1 MWHGFYKLYPV
12 QREQDNEER
21 YGIGMKRLFDILP
34 ADFFKPLTS
43 KYRQEYA
50 DCIMQL
56 FNAFKPEISYGVG
69 REIVVKELTDYF
81 EADDV
86 EMSFDDETYVSD
98 AREKANGVIAMLKRC
113 GWIEYE
119 QETNH
124 QINVVLCEY
133 AIPVIESMNRVIR
146 EEEAE
151 YQGIISQIHASL
163 QNEELYS
170 KPYELIIKGVLENTE
185 RLLSELKK
193 LNASIKRHMDRQTND
208 MGADE
213 ILNHFFEYH
222 QNIGSKA
229 YLRMKTSEN
238 ISYFRTAIIERIER
252 MMESTEIMERAVAGY
267 MEVEETGDPDQAYD
281 QVIAI
286 LIDIKSSFYRLDDII
301 EEIDRKHARYMR
313 SAVMRARFLLAT
325 GNNLEGKLSKIL
337 DVYVRQL
344 NQEKASDQ
352 ENQPDMEDLLTLE
365 SLFSLYPQSYVS
377 PESLQT
383 IPVTKKLGTISRFS
397 DEAGMSEED
406 RQLYKEALRMKNRSR
421 FSRKNI
427 NEYVVNLLKGRDVLP
442 VTEVPVES
450 RRDLIRIIYISIY
463 AGNHSNNYTIRRSGR
478 QVEMQGYSLPYFDI
492 LKK

>member
-1 MWHGFYKLYPV
+1 
-12 QREQDNEER
+12 
-21 YGIGMKRLFDILP
+21 MKTLFDILP

-56 FNAFKPEISYGVG
+56 FNAFKPEISYGVN
-69 REIVVKELTDYF
+69 RDIIVKELTDYF
-81 EADDV
+81 EADDT
-86 EMSFDDETYVSD
+86 EMSFDDEVYVSD
-98 AREKANGVIAMLKRC
+98 AREKANGVIAILKKC

-124 QINVVLCEY
+124 QINVILCEY
-133 AIPVIESMNRVIR
+133 AIPVIDSMNRIIR

-163 QNEELYS
+163 QNEELYG
-170 KPYELIIKGVLENTE
+170 KPYELIIKGVQENTE

-193 LNASIKRHMDRQTND
+193 LNASIKRHMEQQTND
-208 MGADE
+208 MDAEE
-213 ILNHFFEYH
+213 ILDHFFEYH
-222 QNIGSKA
+222 KNIGSKA

-252 MMESTEIMERAVAGY
+252 IMESTEIMERATAGC
-267 MEVEETGDPDQAYD
+267 MEVEEIDDREKAYD
-281 QVIAI
+281 EVISI

-301 EEIDRKHARYMR
+301 DEIDRKHARYIR
-313 SAVMRARFLLAT
+313 SAVMRAWFLLAT
-325 GNNLEGKLSKIL
+325 GNNLEGKLSKIMDL
-337 DVYVRQL
+337 YVQQM
-344 NQEKASDQ
+344 NNE
-352 ENQPDMEDLLTLE
+352 EEE
-365 SLFSLYPQSYVS
+365 SFEGLFSLYPQNYIS

-383 IPVTKKLGTISRFS
+383 IPVTKKIDTISGFS
-397 DEAGMSEED
+397 NQVQMSESD
-406 RQLYKEALRMKNRSR
+406 RLLYKEALKRKNQNR

-427 NEYVVNLLKGRDVLP
+427 NEYVVNLLGDRDKMP

-450 RRDLIRIIYISIY
+450 VRDLIRIIYISIY
-463 AGNHSNNYTIRRSGR
+463 SGNRSNNYEISRSGK

-492 LKK
+492 VKKR

>member
-1 MWHGFYKLYPV
+1 
-12 QREQDNEER
+12 
-21 YGIGMKRLFDILP
+21 MKTLFDILP

-56 FNAFKPEISYGVG
+56 FNAFKPEISYGVN
-69 REIVVKELTDYF
+69 RDIVVKELTDYF
-81 EADDV
+81 EADDT
-86 EMSFDDETYVSD
+86 EMSFDDEVYVSD
-98 AREKANGVIAMLKRC
+98 AREKANGVIAILKKC

-124 QINVVLCEY
+124 QINVILCEY
-133 AIPVIESMNRVIR
+133 AIPVIDSMNRIIR

-163 QNEELYS
+163 QNEGLYS
-170 KPYELIIKGVLENTE
+170 KPYELIIKGVQENTE

-193 LNASIKRHMDRQTND
+193 LNASIKRHMDQQTND
-208 MGADE
+208 MDAEE
-213 ILNHFFEYH
+213 ILDHFFEYH
-222 QNIGSKA
+222 KNIGSKA
-229 YLRMKTSEN
+229 YLRMKTNEN

-252 MMESTEIMERAVAGY
+252 IMESTEIMERATAGY
-267 MEVEETGDPDQAYD
+267 MEVEETEDQEKAYD
-281 QVIAI
+281 EVISM

-301 EEIDRKHARYMR
+301 AEIDRKHARYMR

-325 GNNLEGKLSKIL
+325 GNNLEGKLSKIIDL
-337 DVYVRQL
+337 YVQQL
-344 NQEKASDQ
+344 NSGKE
-352 ENQPDMEDLLTLE
+352 E
-365 SLFSLYPQSYVS
+365 SFERLFSLYPQNYIS

-383 IPVTKKLGTISRFS
+383 IPVTKKMDTISSFS
-397 DEAGMSEED
+397 NQAQMSEAD
-406 RQLYKEALRMKNRSR
+406 RLLYKEALERKNRSR

-427 NEYVVNLLKGRDVLP
+427 NEYVVNLLGDRDKIP

-450 RRDLIRIIYISIY
+450 TRDLIRIIYISIY
-463 AGNHSNNYTIRRSGR
+463 SGNRSNNYEISRSGK

-492 LKK
+492 VKKR

>member
-1 MWHGFYKLYPV
+1 
-12 QREQDNEER
+12 
-21 YGIGMKRLFDILP
+21 MKRLFDILP
-34 ADFFKPLTS
+34 ADFYKPLTS

-50 DCIMQL
+50 DCIMRI
-56 FNAFKPEISYGVG
+56 FNSFKPEISYGVG
-69 REIVVKELTDYF
+69 REIVAKELTDYF
-81 EADDV
+81 ETDDV
-86 EMSFDDETYVSD
+86 EMSFDDETLVSD

-133 AIPVIESMNRVIR
+133 AIPVIESMNRIIR

-193 LNASIKRHMDRQTND
+193 LNASIKRHMDRQTNE

-252 MMESTEIMERAVAGY
+252 IMESMEIMDRAVAGY
-267 MEVEETGDPDQAYD
+267 MEVEESNDPDQAYD

-313 SAVMRARFLLAT
+313 SAVMRARFLLVT
-325 GNNLEGKLSKIL
+325 GNNLEGKLSRIL
-337 DVYVRQL
+337 DVYVREL
-344 NQEKASDQ
+344 NE
-352 ENQPDMEDLLTLE
+352 ENQPDIET
-365 SLFSLYPQSYVS
+365 LFSLYPQSYIS

-383 IPVTKKLGTISRFS
+383 IPVVRKLGAISGFS
-397 DEAGMSEED
+397 DHAGMSGDE
-406 RQLYKEALRMKNRSR
+406 RLLYKEALRKKNRSR

-427 NEYVVNLLKGRDVLP
+427 NEYVVNLLKGREVLP
-442 VTEVPVES
+442 VTEVPVAC

-463 AGNHSNNYTIRRSGR
+463 AGNHSNNYTIKRSGK

-492 LKK
+492 VRK

>member
-1 MWHGFYKLYPV
+1 
-12 QREQDNEER
+12 
-21 YGIGMKRLFDILP
+21 MKRLFDILP

-56 FNAFKPEISYGVG
+56 FNAFKPEISYGVS
-69 REIVVKELTDYF
+69 RDIVVKELTDYF
-81 EADDV
+81 DADDV
-86 EMSFDDETYVSD
+86 EMSFDDEIYVYD
-98 AREKANGVIAMLKRC
+98 AREKANGVIAMLKKC

-222 QNIGSKA
+222 RNIGSKA

-252 MMESTEIMERAVAGY
+252 MMESADVMDRAVAGY
-267 MEVEETGDPDQAYD
+267 MEVEEAGDPDQAYD
-281 QVIAI
+281 QVVSM

-337 DVYVRQL
+337 DMYVRQL
-344 NQEKASDQ
+344 NEEMPIDEKRQLNEEIQKD
-352 ENQPDMEDLLTLE
+352 EDNIQD
-365 SLFSLYPQSYVS
+365 LFSLYPQNYIS

-383 IPVTKKLGTISRFS
+383 IPVTKKLGTISKFS
-397 DEAGMSEED
+397 DDTGMSEED
-406 RQLYKEALRMKNRSR
+406 RLLYKEALRMKNRSR

-427 NEYVVNLLKGRDVLP
+427 NEYVVNLLNGRDAMP

-463 AGNHSNNYTIRRSGR
+463 AGNHSNNYTIKRSGK
-478 QVEMQGYSLPYFDI
+478 QVEMKGYSLPYFDI
-492 LKK
+492 VKK

>member
-1 MWHGFYKLYPV
+1 
-12 QREQDNEER
+12 
-21 YGIGMKRLFDILP
+21 MKRLFDILP

-50 DCIMQL
+50 DCIMRL

-69 REIVVKELTDYF
+69 REIVVKELADYF
-81 EADDV
+81 EVDDV
-86 EMSFDDETYVSD
+86 EMSFDDETFVSD

-119 QETNH
+119 QEVNH

-146 EEEAE
+146 DEEAE

-163 QNEELYS
+163 QNEELYT

-213 ILNHFFEYH
+213 ILDHFFDYH

-252 MMESTEIMERAVAGY
+252 MMESPEIMERAVAGY
-267 MEVEETGDPDQAYD
+267 MEVEETEDSDQAYD
-281 QVIAI
+281 QVIGI
-286 LIDIKSSFYRLDDII
+286 SIDIKSSFYRLDDII

-337 DVYVRQL
+337 DMYVREL
-344 NQEKASDQ
+344 NDEI
-352 ENQPDMEDLLTLE
+352 QPDLE
-365 SLFSLYPQSYVS
+365 TLFSLYPQSYVS

-383 IPVTKKLGTISRFS
+383 IPVTKKLGTVSKFS
-397 DEAGMSEED
+397 DDAGMSEEE

-427 NEYVVNLLKGRDVLP
+427 NEYVVNLLDEIGRAHV
-442 VTEVPVES
+442 
-450 RRDLIRIIYISIY
+450 
-463 AGNHSNNYTIRRSGR
+463 
-478 QVEMQGYSLPYFDI
+478 
-492 LKK
+492 

>member
-1 MWHGFYKLYPV
+1 
-12 QREQDNEER
+12 
-21 YGIGMKRLFDILP
+21 MKRLFDILP

-50 DCIMQL
+50 DCIMRL

-69 REIVVKELTDYF
+69 REIVVKELADYF

-86 EMSFDDETYVSD
+86 EMSFDDEVFVSD

-119 QETNH
+119 QEVNH

-163 QNEELYS
+163 QNEELYT

-193 LNASIKRHMDRQTND
+193 LNASIKRHMDKQTND

-213 ILNHFFEYH
+213 ILDHFFDYH

-252 MMESTEIMERAVAGY
+252 IMENVEIMERAVSGY
-267 MEVEETGDPDQAYD
+267 MEVEETGDPDRAYD
-281 QVIAI
+281 QVIGI

-337 DVYVRQL
+337 DTYVRQL
-344 NQEKASDQ
+344 NDET
-352 ENQPDMEDLLTLE
+352 QPDLE
-365 SLFSLYPQSYVS
+365 ALFSLYPQSYIS

-383 IPVTKKLGTISRFS
+383 IPVTKKLGAVSKFS
-397 DEAGMSEED
+397 DGAGMSEEE

-427 NEYVVNLLKGRDVLP
+427 NEYVVNLLDGRDVLP
-442 VTEVPVES
+442 VTEVPVAS

-463 AGNHSNNYTIRRSGR
+463 AGNRSNNYTIKRSGR

-492 LKK
+492 LRK

>member
-1 MWHGFYKLYPV
+1 MFVGRFTGFAFAPDTNSRKGRL
-12 QREQDNEER
+12 
-21 YGIGMKRLFDILP
+21 IIMKALFDILP

-56 FNAFKPEISYGVG
+56 FNAFKPEISYGVN
-69 REIVVKELTDYF
+69 RDIVVKELTDYF
-81 EADDV
+81 EADDT
-86 EMSFDDETYVSD
+86 EMSFDDEVYVSD
-98 AREKANGVIAMLKRC
+98 AREKANGVIAILKRC

-124 QINVVLCEY
+124 QINVILCEY
-133 AIPVIESMNRVIR
+133 AIPVIESMNRIIR

-163 QNEELYS
+163 QNEELYG
-170 KPYELIIKGVLENTE
+170 KPYELIIKGVQENTE

-193 LNASIKRHMDRQTND
+193 LNASIKRHMDQQTND
-208 MGADE
+208 MDAEE

-222 QNIGSKA
+222 RNIGSKA

-252 MMESTEIMERAVAGY
+252 MMESVDIMERATAGY
-267 MEVEETGDPDQAYD
+267 MEVEETADQDQAYD
-281 QVIAI
+281 EVVSM

-301 EEIDRKHARYMR
+301 DEIDRKHARYMR

-325 GNNLEGKLSKIL
+325 GNNLEGKLSRIMDL
-337 DVYVRQL
+337 YVQQL
-344 NQEKASDQ
+344 NRGEETDFG
-352 ENQPDMEDLLTLE
+352 E
-365 SLFSLYPQSYVS
+365 LFSLYPQSYIS

-383 IPVTKKLGTISRFS
+383 VPVVRKLDTVNAFS
-397 DEAGMSEED
+397 EHAGMNEAD
-406 RQLYKEALRMKNRSR
+406 RLLYKEALKRKNRSR

-427 NEYVVNLLKGRDVLP
+427 NEYVVALLGDRAEIP

-450 RRDLIRIIYISIY
+450 DRDLIRIIYISIY
-463 AGNHSNNYTIRRSGR
+463 AGNHANQYEVRRSGR

-492 LKK
+492 VKKR

>member
-1 MWHGFYKLYPV
+1 
-12 QREQDNEER
+12 
-21 YGIGMKRLFDILP
+21 MKALFDILP

-56 FNAFKPEISYGVG
+56 FNAFKPEISYGVN
-69 REIVVKELTDYF
+69 REIVVRELTDYF
-81 EADDV
+81 EADDA
-86 EMSFDDETYVSD
+86 EMSFDDEVYVSD
-98 AREKANGVIAMLKRC
+98 AREKANGVIAILKKC

-124 QINVVLCEY
+124 QINVILCEY
-133 AIPVIESMNRVIR
+133 AIPVIESMNRIIR

-170 KPYELIIKGVLENTE
+170 KPYELIIKGVQENTE

-193 LNASIKRHMDRQTND
+193 LNASIKRHMDQQTND
-208 MGADE
+208 MDAEE

-222 QNIGSKA
+222 RNIGSKA
-229 YLRMKTSEN
+229 YLRMKTCEN

-252 MMESTEIMERAVAGY
+252 MMESADIMERATAGY
-267 MEVEETGDPDQAYD
+267 MEVEEVADQDQAYD
-281 QVIAI
+281 EVLSM

-301 EEIDRKHARYMR
+301 EEIDKKHARYMR

-325 GNNLEGKLSKIL
+325 GNNLEGKLSRIMDL
-337 DVYVRQL
+337 YVQQL
-344 NQEKASDQ
+344 NGGE
-352 ENQPDMEDLLTLE
+352 ETNLGE
-365 SLFSLYPQSYVS
+365 LFSLYPQNYIS

-383 IPVTKKLGTISRFS
+383 IPVVRKMDTISPFS
-397 DEAGMSEED
+397 EHAGMNEAD
-406 RQLYKEALRMKNRSR
+406 RLLYKEALKRKNRSR

-427 NEYVVNLLKGRDVLP
+427 NEYVVALLGDREEIP
-442 VTEVPVES
+442 VTEVTVKS
-450 RRDLIRIIYISIY
+450 DRDLIRIIYISIY
-463 AGNHSNNYTIRRSGR
+463 AGNRSNNYEIRRSRR

-492 LKK
+492 IKK

>member
-1 MWHGFYKLYPV
+1 MTACAENLGCRKS
-12 QREQDNEER
+12 
-21 YGIGMKRLFDILP
+21 GGMKRLFDILP

-50 DCIMQL
+50 DCIMRL

-69 REIVVKELTDYF
+69 REIVVKELADYF

-86 EMSFDDETYVSD
+86 EMSFDDETFVSD

-119 QETNH
+119 QESNH
-124 QINVVLCEY
+124 QVNVVLCEY

-146 EEEAE
+146 DEEAE

-170 KPYELIIKGVLENTE
+170 KPYELIIKGVQENTE

-193 LNASIKRHMDRQTND
+193 LNASIKRHMDKQTND

-252 MMESTEIMERAVAGY
+252 MMESAEMMERAVAGY
-267 MEVEETGDPDQAYD
+267 MEVEETGDSDQAYD
-281 QVIAI
+281 QIIAI

-325 GNNLEGKLSKIL
+325 GNNLEGKLSRIL

-344 NQEKASDQ
+344 NE
-352 ENQPDMEDLLTLE
+352 ENLSDMET
-365 SLFSLYPQSYVS
+365 LFSLYPQNYVS

-383 IPVTKKLGTISRFS
+383 IPVTKKLGMVSKFS
-397 DEAGMSEED
+397 DDAGMSEEE

-427 NEYVVNLLKGRDVLP
+427 NEYVVNLLDGRDVLP
-442 VTEVPVES
+442 VTEVPVAS

-463 AGNHSNNYTIRRSGR
+463 AGNHANNYTIKRSGR

-492 LKK
+492 IKK